1 MPNSQETKS
10 KMLEGLNAAQEK
22 AVTVTTGPL
31 LIIAGAGTGK
41 TTVIT
46 RRIAW
51 LIEQNLA
58 QPGQILALTF
68 TDKAA
73 NEMLER
79 VDQIMPLG
87 YSEISISTFHAFAQS
102 VLRDHALDIGLPSDF
117 TVLNETQ
124 AWMLIQ
130 SKLHEFDLDYYRP
143 MGNPTR
149 FIHALLDHFEKAKGE
164 GITPE
169 AYLKY
174 VESLQLAT
182 DSPTKTGKKKA
193 KGKKESSENEPTPD
207 DRALELKRLTEVANA
222 YHKYQKM
229 ILDLGFLDYSDLINY
244 TIRLFKTRPQI
255 LKKYQ
260 SKFKYIL
267 VDEFQD
273 TDLSQY
279 ELVKMLALP
288 ENNITVVGDD
298 DQSIYKFRG
307 ASISNILKF
316 EDDYPN
322 SSKVTL
328 TDNYRSGQKI
338 LDLSYDFIQ
347 LNNPERLEARL
358 KLSKKLTGH
367 KPEPGKIEVIHTQTG
382 HEEAV
387 AVADRIQALMASDH
401 YGYNDFAVLV
411 RANDHAD
418 PFIAELTKRRM
429 PFMFVANRGLYKKPF
444 ILDLIHYLKLLDN
457 YHESDSL
464 FRVINFPKFR
474 MPAADLITITR
485 ATKKKGLSVYEAL
498 KMVPM
503 QIKVSDEA
511 AQKIQNLLQL
521 LEIHTGLA
529 RQTHVTELI
538 FRVLNDLGILKDLTD
553 KSNERS
559 EDIALLRKFYT
570 KAQAFETE
578 SDDKTAKGF
587 LDLIRLEQQAGNT
600 GELAFDPNV
609 GPETVKIMTIHSS
622 KGLEFNCVFITNMVE
637 ARFPSRDRKEQIE
650 LPQDLVN
657 EIFSEG
663 DVHLMEERRLFYVA
677 ATRAKKHLFLTW
689 ADNYGGTSTK
699 KPSRFLV
706 EAGLLTP
713 AAAPGPT
720 GTTVFQ
726 RPPTLPLPGAGD
738 IPLPESFSWT
748 SISSFLKCPLEFKYK
763 HLYQIPWPGNPYT
776 SFGQSIHKAI
786 QVFSQTLIQMN
797 SVKQNDLFGGGK
809 KDSKFE
815 YPPLKK
821 LHEIYDQ
828 HWIDEWY
835 QNRAQQSRFKERGYR
850 LLENYYNYLTAKK
863 LLPAEVEKFFRLKL
877 GQYKYIG
884 VIDCIFE
891 NPDGSITIVDFKT
904 SQKARSKLE
913 RVDKKQLLGYQ
924 MAAQEFLH
932 KKVKHMAYWDLED
945 LSHVIEFRGTDEEIA
960 EIREEFE
967 ENIAEIIA
975 AIKNDSFL
983 ELDKHKSHDCEFRE
997 LEPT

>member
-1 MPNSQETKS
+1 MPNTAETKS
-10 KMLEGLNAAQEK
+10 KMLEGLNAAQEE

-58 QPGQILALTF
+58 KPEEILALTF

-87 YSEISISTFHAFAQS
+87 YSEISISTFHSFAQS

-117 TVLNETQ
+117 NVLNETQ

-174 VESLQLAT
+174 VENLQLAT
-182 DSPTKTGKKKA
+182 DSPAKTAKKKE
-193 KGKKESSENEPTPD
+193 KGKRQEAEEKPND
-207 DRALELKRLTEVANA
+207 DDKALEIKRLTEVANA

-244 TIRLFKTRPQI
+244 AIRLFKTRPQI

-260 SKFKYIL
+260 AKFKYVL

-273 TDLSQY
+273 TDLAQY
-279 ELVKMLALP
+279 ELVKMLSLP

-347 LNNPERLEARL
+347 LNNPERLEAKL
-358 KLSKKLTGH
+358 KISKKLIGH
-367 KPEPGKIEVIHTQTG
+367 KPEPGEIEVIHTQTG
-382 HEEAV
+382 HEEAQ
-387 AVADRIQALMASDH
+387 AVADRIRKLMETEQF
-401 YGYNDFAVLV
+401 GYNDFAILV

-418 PFIAELTKRRM
+418 PFIAELTKRKM

-474 MPAADLITITR
+474 IPAPDLISVTR

-498 KMVPM
+498 TMVPM
-503 QIKVSDEA
+503 EIKVSEVA
-511 AQKIQNLLQL
+511 AKKIQNLLQML
-521 LEIHTGLA
+521 STHTGLA
-529 RQTHVTELI
+529 RQMHVTELI
-538 FRVLNDLGILKDLTD
+538 FRILNDLGILKDLTD

-559 EDIALLRKFYT
+559 EDIALLRKFYA
-570 KAQAFETE
+570 KAQAFESE

-587 LDLIRLEQQAGNT
+587 LNMIKLEQQAGNT
-600 GELAFDPNV
+600 GELAFDPNI
-609 GPETVKIMTIHSS
+609 GPETIKIMTIHSS
-622 KGLEFNCVFITNMVE
+622 KGLEFNCVFIANMVE
-637 ARFPSRDRKEQIE
+637 ARFPSRERKEQIE
-650 LPQDLVN
+650 LPPDLVN
-657 EIFSEG
+657 EILSEG

-677 ATRAKKHLFLTW
+677 ATRAKKYLFLAW
-689 ADNYGGTSTK
+689 SDNYGGTSSK
-699 KPSRFLV
+699 KPSRFLF
-706 EAGLLTP
+706 ESGLLNPSTSTK
-713 AAAPGPT
+713 PT
-720 GTTVFQ
+720 GQVIFKQ
-726 RPPTLPLPGAGD
+726 NPTLPLTNNNL
-738 IPLPESFSWT
+738 PLPESFSWT
-748 SISSFLKCPLEFKYK
+748 SISSFKKCPLEFKYK
-763 HLYQIPWPGNPYT
+763 YFYQLPWPGNCHL
-776 SFGQSIHKAI
+776 SFGQSIHKTLEL
-786 QVFSQTLIQMN
+786 FSLLLIQLN
-797 SVKQNDLFGGGK
+797 SLSNQNDLFGTTK
-809 KDSKFE
+809 TEFT
-815 YPPLKK
+815 YPKIEK
-821 LHEIYDQ
+821 LYEIYDKN
-828 HWIDEWY
+828 WIGDWY
-835 QNRAQQSRFKERGYR
+835 KDTSQQKQYKDRGYK
-850 LLENYYNYLTAKK
+850 LLKNYYEYITAKK
-863 LLPAEVEKFFRLKL
+863 LIPSAVEKTFRLKL
-877 GQYKYIG
+877 EDYKYVG
-884 VIDCIFE
+884 KIDCIFE
-891 NPDGSITIVDFKT
+891 SKEGKIIIIDYKT
-904 SQKARSKLE
+904 TAKPRKKIDKL
-913 RVDKKQLLGYQ
+913 DKDQLLIYA
-924 MAAQEFLH
+924 MAATEFLN
-932 KKVKHMAYWDLED
+932 KKVEYLAYWDLED
-945 LSHVIEFRGTDEEIA
+945 LSNIIEFQATTEEINRVKNDT
-960 EIREEFE
+960 IK
-967 ENIAEIIA
+967 NINEIIET
-975 AIKNDSFL
+975 IKTDTFFEKDIRNP
-983 ELDKHKSHDCEFRE
+983 SHDCEFRD
-997 LEPT
+997 LEPA